1 MILSTSDISYVK
13 GCDRNLNISDVMV
26 VKQRKNKVGANS
38 KCETESLVGRKSPRL
53 SSCSKSHLVQNP
65 TLFKIPRCSK
75 SHLAQNP
82 ILLSLFLFPLRLLS
96 ISLLILRL
104 AQSPN
109 LLKHP
114 SGSNSC
120 LAVALLVPHLLVENV
135 LADSHTCCQSACS
148 LYRLLFVSLPT
159 LHLLKGAGPQS
170 LIHSDPTNA
179 QYEIKPSDMQ
189 FT

>member
-1 MILSTSDISYVK
+1 MSQIFLLK
-13 GCDRNLNISDVMV
+13 
-26 VKQRKNKVGANS
+26 
-38 KCETESLVGRKSPRL
+38 L

-65 TLFKIPRCSK
+65 TLFKIPPCSK

-82 ILLSLFLFPLRLLS
+82 ILLSLFLFPLRLLSLFLFPLRLLS

-114 SGSNSC
+114 SGSNSY

-135 LADSHTCCQSACS
+135 LAEPHTCCQSACS
-148 LYRLLFVSLPT
+148 LYRLLFVSLLT
-159 LHLLKGAGPQS
+159 LHLLKGAGPLLTTYIS
-170 LIHSDPTNA
+170 LSAIFACN
-179 QYEIKPSDMQ
+179 QRLRENKY
-189 FT
+189 

>member
-1 MILSTSDISYVK
+1 MKKALLHFILDLY
-13 GCDRNLNISDVMV
+13 SDVYDLSLIL
-26 VKQRKNKVGANS
+26 KQNPNATLKQITISQCHK
-38 KCETESLVGRKSPRL
+38 
-53 SSCSKSHLVQNP
+53 SSCSDSHLVQNLI
-65 TLFKIPRCSK
+65 LFKIPPCSK

-135 LADSHTCCQSACS
+135 LADPHTCCQSACS
-148 LYRLLFVSLPT
+148 LYRLLFVSLLT
-159 LHLLKGAGPQS
+159 LHLLKGAGPS
-170 LIHSDPTNA
+170 WSGGI
-179 QYEIKPSDMQ
+179 
-189 FT
+189 

>member
-1 MILSTSDISYVK
+1 MKKALLHFILDLY
-13 GCDRNLNISDVMV
+13 SDVYDL
-26 VKQRKNKVGANS
+26 
-38 KCETESLVGRKSPRL
+38 SLILEQNPNATLKRITISQCHK
-53 SSCSKSHLVQNP
+53 SSCSDSHLVQNL
-65 TLFKIPRCSK
+65 TLFKISPCSK

-82 ILLSLFLFPLRLLS
+82 ILLSLFLFPLRLLSLFLFPLRLLS

-135 LADSHTCCQSACS
+135 LADPHTCCQSACS
-148 LYRLLFVSLPT
+148 LYRLLFVSLLT
-159 LHLLKGAGPQS
+159 LHLLKGAGPCLRWCLNS
-170 LIHSDPTNA
+170 HLDT
-179 QYEIKPSDMQ
+179 E
-189 FT
+189 

>member
-1 MILSTSDISYVK
+1 MAMYLLWKHLSIWELIWIAGLKKALLHFILDLY
-13 GCDRNLNISDVMV
+13 SDVYDLSLILEQNPNATL
-26 VKQRKNKVGANS
+26 KQITISQCHK
-38 KCETESLVGRKSPRL
+38 
-53 SSCSKSHLVQNP
+53 SSCSDSHLVQNL
-65 TLFKIPRCSK
+65 TLFKIPPCSK

-114 SGSNSC
+114 SCSNSC

-135 LADSHTCCQSACS
+135 LADPHTCCQSACS
-148 LYRLLFVSLPT
+148 LYRLLFVSLLT
-159 LHLLKGAGPQS
+159 LHLLKGAGPVM
-170 LIHSDPTNA
+170 NA
-179 QYEIKPSDMQ
+179 
-189 FT
+189 

>member
-1 MILSTSDISYVK
+1 MKKALLHFILDLY
-13 GCDRNLNISDVMV
+13 SDVYDLSLIL
-26 VKQRKNKVGANS
+26 KQNPNATLKQITISQCHKS
-38 KCETESLVGRKSPRL
+38 SCSDSHLVQNLTLFKISP
-53 SSCSKSHLVQNP
+53 CSKSHLVQNP
-65 TLFKIPRCSK
+65 TLFKIPPCSK

-114 SGSNSC
+114 SCSNSC

-135 LADSHTCCQSACS
+135 LADPHTCCQSACS
-148 LYRLLFVSLPT
+148 LYRLLFVSLLT
-159 LHLLKGAGPQS
+159 LHLLKGAGPHT
-170 LIHSDPTNA
+170 ICT
-179 QYEIKPSDMQ
+179 
-189 FT
+189 F

>member
-1 MILSTSDISYVK
+1 MSQIFL
-13 GCDRNLNISDVMV
+13 L
-26 VKQRKNKVGANS
+26 
-38 KCETESLVGRKSPRL
+38 RL

-65 TLFKIPRCSK
+65 TLFKIPPCSK

-82 ILLSLFLFPLRLLS
+82 ILLSLFFFPLRLLS

-135 LADSHTCCQSACS
+135 LADPHTCCQSACS
-148 LYRLLFVSLPT
+148 LYRLLFVSLLT
-159 LHLLKGAGPQS
+159 LHLLKGAGPS
-170 LIHSDPTNA
+170 INA
-179 QYEIKPSDMQ
+179 QNSTFLGFHFVPRDLDSRRHMGPRLAAQGDQLYHTPLGEA
-189 FT
+189 

>member
-1 MILSTSDISYVK
+1 MKKALLHFILDLY
-13 GCDRNLNISDVMV
+13 SDVYDLSLILEQNPNATL
-26 VKQRKNKVGANS
+26 KQITISQCHK
-38 KCETESLVGRKSPRL
+38 
-53 SSCSKSHLVQNP
+53 SSCSDSHLVQNLI
-65 TLFKIPRCSK
+65 LFKIPPCSK

-135 LADSHTCCQSACS
+135 LADPHTCCQSACS
-148 LYRLLFVSLPT
+148 LYRLLFVSLLT
-159 LHLLKGAGPQS
+159 LHLLKGAGPAAGAGAAGVGAW
-170 LIHSDPTNA
+170 LA
-179 QYEIKPSDMQ
+179 GGPS
-189 FT
+189 

>member
-13 GCDRNLNISDVMV
+13 GCDKNLEISDVMV

-38 KCETESLVGRKSPRL
+38 NCETESLVGRKSPRL

-82 ILLSLFLFPLRLLS
+82 ILLNLFLLPLRLLSLFLFSLRLLS

-135 LADSHTCCQSACS
+135 LADPHTCCQSACS
-148 LYRLLFVSLPT
+148 LYRLLFVSLLT
-159 LHLLKGAGPQS
+159 LHLLKGAGPV
-170 LIHSDPTNA
+170 
-179 QYEIKPSDMQ
+179 
-189 FT
+189 

>member
-1 MILSTSDISYVK
+1 MSQIFL
-13 GCDRNLNISDVMV
+13 L
-26 VKQRKNKVGANS
+26 
-38 KCETESLVGRKSPRL
+38 RL

-65 TLFKIPRCSK
+65 TLFKIPPCSK

-120 LAVALLVPHLLVENV
+120 LAVPLLVPHLLVENV

-148 LYRLLFVSLPT
+148 LYRLLFVSLLT
-159 LHLLKGAGPQS
+159 LHLLKGAGPRVSIQQVVS
-170 LIHSDPTNA
+170 KGKVKHRKNCECCPVSQLIVR
-179 QYEIKPSDMQ
+179 
-189 FT
+189 